1 MRIITLLFII
11 TILQV
16 SAKGFSQKISLS
28 AKDTRLERI
37 LESVKQQSGYLLFYD
52 YDLIKDLNPITI
64 NVKDVSV
71 RQVMDILTKD
81 QPFDY
86 AIEKNTII
94 LKRKPSVLEQLTNRL
109 FNDPDVEIKGHVYTD
124 GGDPLQGAYVSV
136 KGNSRKIAVTNSN
149 GEYAITI
156 TKQEALQGVLVF
168 SYIGYNKYEYRIS
181 GHKSVD
187 VTLAKNIQA
196 LSDVV
201 ITNSYSKPKR
211 KEEVTGSISVV
222 TSKELQADRPI
233 ESFDK
238 MLEGMVAGVQVET
251 NTELGTPV
259 KVNIRGQNSLTNLN
273 GANITTLTT
282 SSQPL
287 YIIDGV
293 PVMEQRRTDEPLA
306 FINNEELLNPLAG
319 INPSDIESISVLKDA
334 AAASIYGANASNG
347 VIIITT
353 KKGKAGRTKLDVG
366 YSNGWAQS
374 INGIKWLNGKQYHD
388 LLKEEYVNDGKSP
401 ANAELLAGS
410 STMNTPWFELAN
422 RYSTYD
428 NAEVEVSGGNEAT
441 QFRLSGSFYNQQA
454 IQKGNDYQKIYLRA
468 RIDHKVN
475 KQFSF
480 GLTLAPSIT
489 HKNAVNVYGIVPII
503 PNVPVYNADSTFFSF
518 ANLGVPNPIAVI
530 AQNVDFATG
539 GSFECNTHLDY
550 SPIKDLHFTTLIGID
565 ALLNKLTLFQSPKN
579 ATGASKG
586 GFEQIFDRTNFSWI
600 STSQANWSPTFKRL
614 HKLDLTLGFE
624 AKEEDTKLL
633 SGSGTGFTYSKLIEL
648 STATSQYSASS
659 LDLTKSYSVV
669 SQVLYNYNTKYF
681 FSLSSRID
689 AASIFGKDVNSTIN
703 SGLGVGWLLNKEN
716 IFRKYDW
723 LDIFRLR
730 FSYGRTGN
738 SRIGSYAARGL
749 YSFESQGYNDI
760 VSSYISTAPN
770 PYLTWETGYKQNI
783 GIDFGVLKHFNVT
796 VDIYKNTTKNAINP
810 VSIPVEN
817 GFTTILANVADMQN
831 SGFDASISAQLF
843 TGKFKWTSTLN
854 VGYNKNIVL
863 NVYNKTSYY
872 SSDPSIAAVLKAGVS
887 TSAIWGFKYAGVDPA
902 TGYEQYYDQS
912 GKVVSAKN
920 LNRLPG
926 NAYSLG
932 DRLPKAQGGFIN
944 VFSYEGVS
952 LTVNLIYNIGGYF
965 LADYNNENN
974 GRNLSNRNQSVNLL
988 DRWQKLGD
996 IANIPR
1002 LASGINGTGNPIVA
1016 NSSRYVYDNTY
1027 VKLSN
1032 VSLSY
1037 ALPKSIMRRVG
1048 GMSLTMFGNVTN
1060 LAYWYK
1066 EKSPPGRNGIKEYRF
1081 SFPEAQT
1088 FTWGVRVGI

>member
-1 MRIITLLFII
+1 MRIFII
-11 TILQV
+11 VLLVVSLQV
-16 SAKGFSQKISLS
+16 SARAFSQKISLS
-28 AKDTRLERI
+28 VKDARIERI
-37 LESVKQQSGYLLFYD
+37 LEVIKQQSGFLLFYD
-52 YDLIKDLNPITI
+52 YDLIKEVKPLTI
-64 NVKDVSV
+64 NIKDASVSQLMDLIVKG
-71 RQVMDILTKD
+71 
-81 QPFDY
+81 QPFEY
-86 AIEKNTII
+86 TIQNNTIV
-94 LKRKPSVLEQLTNRL
+94 LKKKPSFFETVTTSL
-109 FNDPDVEIKGHVYTD
+109 FSDEIQIKGHVYSD
-124 GGDPLQGAYVSV
+124 GGEPLQGAYVSV
-136 KGNSRKIAVTNSN
+136 KGNSKKIAITNAN
-149 GEYAITI
+149 GEFTLSLS
-156 TKQEALQGVLVF
+156 KQESLQGILVF
-168 SYIGYNKYEYRIS
+168 SFVGYNKYEYKVS

-187 VTLAKNIQA
+187 VTLAKNIQS
-196 LSDVV
+196 LGDVV
-201 ITNSYSKPKR
+201 VTNSYSKPKR

-222 TSKELQADRPI
+222 TAKDLQVDRPI

-238 MLEGMVAGVQVET
+238 MLEGMAAGVQVET

-293 PVMEQRRTDEPLA
+293 PVMEQRRSDEPLA

-353 KKGKAGRTKLDVG
+353 KKGKSGKTKLDIG

-388 LLKEEYVNDGKSP
+388 LLREEYVNDGKSP
-401 ANAELLAGS
+401 ADAELLAGS
-410 STMNTPWFELAN
+410 STMNTPWFELTN
-422 RYSTYD
+422 RYSTFD
-428 NAEVEVSGGNEAT
+428 DAEIEVSGGGEAT

-475 KQFSF
+475 NQFSF
-480 GLTLAPSIT
+480 GLNLAPSIT
-489 HKNAVNVYGIVPII
+489 HKHAVNIYGVVPII

-518 ANLGVPNPIAVI
+518 ANLGVPNPLAVI
-530 AQNVDFATG
+530 AQNTDYATG
-539 GSFECNTHLDY
+539 GSFNANTHVDFT
-550 SPIKDLHFTTLIGID
+550 PIKNLRFSTLIGID
-565 ALLNKLTLFQSPKN
+565 ALQNKLTLFQSPQN

-586 GFEQIFDRTNFSWI
+586 GFEQIFDRSNFSWI
-600 STSQANWSPTFKRL
+600 STSQANWSPTFRQV
-614 HKLDLTLGFE
+614 HKLDITVGFE
-624 AKEEDTKLL
+624 AKSEDTKLL

-648 STATSQYSASS
+648 STATNHFSASS
-659 LDLTKSYSVV
+659 KDLTKSYSVV
-669 SQVLYNYNTKYF
+669 SQVLYNYNSKYF
-681 FSLSSRID
+681 FSLSSRLD
-689 AASIFGKDVNSTIN
+689 AASIFGKDVNSTVN
-703 SGLGVGWLLNKEN
+703 SGFGVGWLINKEN
-716 IFRKYDW
+716 LFRQYDW

-749 YSFESQGYNDI
+749 YSFETQGYNNI

-783 GIDFGVLKHFNVT
+783 GIDMGFLKRFNVT
-796 VDIYKNTTKNAINP
+796 VDIYKNTTVNAINP
-810 VSIPVEN
+810 VGIPSEN
-817 GFTTILANVADMQN
+817 GFTSILANVADLRN
-831 SGFDASISAQLF
+831 KGVDASISAQIF
-843 TGKFKWTSTLN
+843 TGKFRWTSTLN
-854 VGYNKNIVL
+854 IGYNKNIVSK
-863 NVYNKTSYY
+863 VYNKSSYY
-872 SSDPSIAAVLKAGVS
+872 SSDPSIAAVLKEGVS
-887 TSAIWGFKYAGVDPA
+887 TSAVWGFRYAGVDTA

-912 GKVVSAKN
+912 GKVVSSKN
-920 LNRLPG
+920 LNRLPS

-944 VFSYEGVS
+944 TFSYEGVS
-952 LTVNLIYNIGGYF
+952 LTVNLIYNFGGYF

-988 DRWQKLGD
+988 DRWTKSGD
-996 IANIPR
+996 IASIPR
-1002 LASGINGTGNPIVA
+1002 LASGIYGTGNPIVA

-1027 VKLSN
+1027 IKLSN
-1032 VSLSY
+1032 VSIAY
-1037 ALPKSIMRRVG
+1037 GVPKSMMRRVG
-1048 GMSLTMFGNVTN
+1048 GMTLMVYGNITN

-1066 EKSPPGRNGIKEYRF
+1066 EKSPAGRNGIKEYRF

-1088 FTWGVRVGI
+1088 FTWGVKIGI